1 MGSNVRLSLS
11 RVKTT
16 NGMFKRNYFNPK
28 SAICNNIIFYKFPTF
43 TISFVLCMIF
53 TCNPSGFR
61 KFRSLHIQFVELE
74 QNMMQQLGLHE
85 APTNNLKNI
94 MVITALS
101 NIPDVRQD
109 VYVQA
114 KRTADFDSME
124 S

>member
-1 MGSNVRLSLS
+1 
-11 RVKTT
+11 
-16 NGMFKRNYFNPK
+16 
-28 SAICNNIIFYKFPTF
+28 
-43 TISFVLCMIF
+43 MIF

-74 QNMMQQLGLHE
+74 QIMMQQLGLHE

-124 S
+124 SWWLYVVCSREYHKYKENLHTAIGKFTFRWLQ